1 MPLYLAIKLMSL
13 MCDEVCVGK
22 ERELVHVL
30 GCVNVFFRSRQF
42 LFLYFSSLYLA
53 RYNRSLVQTILCLSR
68 HKTIGVYKVFFV
80 LHHCLSHL
88 LTVCSLCGMV
98 GVVDVCVWRGVSNAR
113 PCNIKFQFYSSLPYP

>member
-42 LFLYFSSLYLA
+42 LFLYFSSLYLE
-53 RYNRSLVQTILCLSR
+53 RYNRRLVQAIFCLSR
-68 HKTIGVYKVFFV
+68 HKTIGVYNVCIFCSTSLSLSFTHCMLFV
-80 LHHCLSHL
+80 WDGGGRRC
-88 LTVCSLCGMV
+88 
-98 GVVDVCVWRGVSNAR
+98 VCVEGGE
-113 PCNIKFQFYSSLPYP
+113 